1 MGVLF
6 KIGDAIALLFL
17 AGALVMSYFLILSGG
32 RSGGVLKNFY
42 WLEANTTGFNNA
54 PDTTRW
60 FNYDFC
66 AWANNNLHNC
76 SHKAPAKPFSPR
88 DNFGASPLM
97 PSSFLNNRNAYYYL
111 SRVGWAMLLI
121 AVFFETVGL
130 FTHLWSLFSKGKLGR
145 ISSITNTVFHW
156 CALFFITLAA
166 CLLTG
171 CHAKAKK
178 AFHSENRHAKMG
190 VKNFAF
196 LWTTVFLLLLT
207 SVWSIVSTILKKRES
222 RNTTNYY
229 STGGAVAA
237 VPDRDIQDDE
247 LGYANT
253 TDATTTGKTEEDDN
267 NVNNSYTEYNVV
279 EPAETSQLPRN
290 PNIVSPPA
298 TTTAATNTNTTPA
311 KNKLFKKI
319 RKNDHEVNTTG
330 NNNNETILTT
340 TKEEEE
346 YEIQP

>member
-1 MGVLF
+1 MGGLF

-17 AGALVMSYFLILSGG
+17 AGALVMSYFLILSGA
-32 RSGGVLKNFY
+32 RTGGVLKNFY
-42 WLEANTTGFNNA
+42 WLEANTTGFNSA
-54 PDTTRW
+54 PNLTRW
-60 FNYDFC
+60 YNYDFC

-76 SHKAPAKPFSPR
+76 SSKAPAKPFSPR

-97 PSSFLNNRNAYYYL
+97 PSSFLNHRNAYYYL

-121 AVFFETVGL
+121 AVFFESFGL

-145 ISSITNTVFHW
+145 IGSITNTVFHW

-190 VKNFAF
+190 IKNFAF

-207 SVWSIVSTILKKRES
+207 SIWSIVSTVLRKRELRKS
-222 RNTTNYY
+222 TTYY
-229 STGGAVAA
+229 QTGTVAA
-237 VPDRDIQDDE
+237 VNDRDIHDDE

-253 TDATTTGKTEEDDN
+253 TDATTTGKTQDDDDDVN
-267 NVNNSYTEYNVV
+267 NNSYNEYNVV

-290 PNIVSPPA
+290 PNIVSPNE
-298 TTTAATNTNTTPA
+298 TTNTTNTAA
-311 KNKLFKKI
+311 KSKLFKKI
-319 RKNDHEVNTTG
+319 RKNDQQVDTTPG
-330 NNNNETILTT
+330 NNETVLTT